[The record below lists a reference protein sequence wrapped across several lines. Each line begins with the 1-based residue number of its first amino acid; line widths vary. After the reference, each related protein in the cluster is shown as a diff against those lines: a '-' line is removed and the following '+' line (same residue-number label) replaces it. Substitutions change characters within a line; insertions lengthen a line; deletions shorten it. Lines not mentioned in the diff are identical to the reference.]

1 MIISACSDEISQ
13 DLATALAVLEREGIR
28 HVDLRGLWGK
38 SVIEMSDQQAD
49 RAQQMLAAGG
59 FTVTA
64 LSTPIGK
71 TPITAD
77 FAFEQARLTR
87 ALELARQLGAP
98 YLRIFSFYATEAE
111 AREQRAEA
119 LRRLRE
125 MGAMAQPYGVVLAHE
140 NEEAG
145 FCFWRPEE
153 CQAMHQELPDT
164 IRALFEPCS
173 FSVVNYDPFVDALP
187 LLRPYIAYVHV
198 RDTPRGTNH
207 YTVAGAGDARWH
219 DILSDLKAHNFTGYL
234 TLEPH
239 LGWAEA
245 DMTDALRTSNFH
257 RAAQALRDVL
267 ATL

>member
-1 MIISACSDEISQ
+1 MIISACSDEISA
-13 DLATALAVLEREGIR
+13 DLSSALDVLEREEIR
-28 HVDLRGLWGK
+28 HVDLRGVWGK
-38 SVIEMSDQQAD
+38 NVIDLSDEQAAS
-49 RAQQMLAAGG
+49 AQQMLKARG

-77 FAFEQARLTR
+77 FAPELARCAR
-87 ALELARQLGAP
+87 ALELAQRFEAP
-98 YLRIFSFYATEAE
+98 HMRVFSFYASEDE
-111 AREQRAEA
+111 ARQDRPEA
-119 LRRLRE
+119 VRRLRHLCE
-125 MGAMAQPYGVVLAHE
+125 LAQPYGVVLAHE

-153 CQAMHQELPDT
+153 CAALHRELPDSF
-164 IRALFEPCS
+164 RALFEPCS
-173 FSVVNYDPFVDALP
+173 FAVVGYDPYVDALP

-207 YTVAGAGDARWH
+207 YTVAGEGDVRWR
-219 DILSDLKAHNFTGYL
+219 DILSDLKAHDFQGCL

-245 DMTDALRTSNFH
+245 HMTDELRTINFVRAAHALRN
-257 RAAQALRDVL
+257 VL